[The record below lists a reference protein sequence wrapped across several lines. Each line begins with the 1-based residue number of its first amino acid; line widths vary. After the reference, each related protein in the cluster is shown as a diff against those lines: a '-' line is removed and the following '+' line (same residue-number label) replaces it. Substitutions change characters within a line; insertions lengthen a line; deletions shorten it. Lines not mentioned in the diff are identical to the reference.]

1 MPVLAV
7 SATLLLLVQP
17 ELVLGVVTD
26 DDIDPVGAASLS
38 HAVVSHHGLDLSLS
52 ARIVILVC
60 LSL

>member
-1 MPVLAV
+1 MPVFAF

-38 HAVVSHHGLDLSLS
+38 HTVVSHHLRDLY
-52 ARIVILVC
+52 
-60 LSL
+60 

>member
-38 HAVVSHHGLDLSLS
+38 HTVVSHHLRDLY
-52 ARIVILVC
+52 
-60 LSL
+60 